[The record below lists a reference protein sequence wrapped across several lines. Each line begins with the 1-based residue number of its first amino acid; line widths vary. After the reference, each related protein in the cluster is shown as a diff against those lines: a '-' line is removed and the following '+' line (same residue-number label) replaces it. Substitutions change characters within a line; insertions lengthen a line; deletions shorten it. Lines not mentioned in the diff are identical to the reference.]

1 MTVQDLRE
9 ALRERADGPSP
20 ANPSRHEQVL
30 ARVRR
35 ARLGRRV
42 TAGVAAGAAVAAAVV
57 LGAAVMPGPAEP
69 ETTVAVRPAAKLP
82 ERFTAPDGTAYRRV
96 AVTTIRAGGADRATV
111 RVPVTGERLDV
122 AAVCE
127 GDLQVNTGVRV
138 AVDGRSSGPGFG
150 RCSARRAL
158 QPLTVPTGAREVSV
172 TFDTTTTG
180 TACVVQ
186 GGTCRPVPRTEGT
199 WTLGVY
205 AWTPPD
211 APVRPEPVKDLPDR
225 LGGRP
230 LLDSRTGMWPA
241 DDTVRFEFDAT
252 GRSFGLDQI
261 CAGDLAE
268 RLRFEITVDGGVGH
282 GSGCVVWR
290 SGPFP
295 LAMSEHKTR
304 PGERVVVTA
313 RITVDGGHPHR
324 PVRWSIGLYGE

>member
-1 MTVQDLRE
+1 M
-9 ALRERADGPSP
+9 
-20 ANPSRHEQVL
+20 
-30 ARVRR
+30 
-35 ARLGRRV
+35 
-42 TAGVAAGAAVAAAVV
+42 AAAVV

-69 ETTVAVRPAAKLP
+69 QTTVAVRPSAKLP

-138 AVDGRSSGPGFG
+138 TVDGRSSGPGLG

-172 TFDTTTTG
+172 TFDTSTTG
-180 TACVVQ
+180 TACVVK
-186 GGTCRPVPRTEGT
+186 GGTCLPVPRTEGT

-211 APVRPEPVKDLPDR
+211 RPVEPEPLKDLPDR
-225 LGGRP
+225 LGGLP
-230 LLDSRTGMWPA
+230 LLDSRTGMWLT

-261 CAGDLAE
+261 CAG
-268 RLRFEITVDGGVGH
+268 
-282 GSGCVVWR
+282 
-290 SGPFP
+290 
-295 LAMSEHKTR
+295 
-304 PGERVVVTA
+304 
-313 RITVDGGHPHR
+313 
-324 PVRWSIGLYGE
+324 